1 MRAAYKALLATV
13 LLTAGIIGAG
23 ASPAAA
29 EALDGQ
35 VLAGG
40 QPVAGSNVTLWAAGA
55 GAPQQLAEA
64 RTDADGYFA
73 FASIAARAPDTSLY
87 LVAKGGHS
95 AGDKTSGDNP
105 ALALMTV
112 VGAKPPSHVTINE
125 MTTIASVWT
134 HAQFFDGAA
143 IKGHALG
150 LRIAA
155 GRAARTAKSAA
166 RAIDLA
172 PIIAD
177 LKATGAVSLRQIA
190 ANLNERGIPCA
201 RGGQWSTV
209 QVQRAIDRAG
219 RIA

>member
-1 MRAAYKALLATV
+1 MRTASKAKLATI
-13 LLTAGIIGAG
+13 LLTAGMIGVG
-23 ASPAAA
+23 CGPAAA

-35 VLAGG
+35 VFAGG
-40 QPVAGSNVTLWAAGA
+40 QPVAGSDVTLWAAGS
-55 GAPQQLAEA
+55 GAPQQLAQT
-64 RTDADGYFA
+64 RTAADGHFA
-73 FASIAARAPDTSLY
+73 FASIAAPGPDASLY
-87 LVAKGGHS
+87 LLAKGGHS
-95 AGDKTSGDNP
+95 AADKTSGDNP

-125 MTTIASVWT
+125 MATIASVWT

-177 LKATGAVSLRQIA
+177 IKTTGASSLREIA
-190 ANLNERGIPCA
+190 AELNGRGIPTA
-201 RGGQWSTV
+201 RGGEWSAV
-209 QVQRAIDRAG
+209 QVQRVMNRASM
-219 RIA
+219 